1 MPNQV
6 GLETSRD
13 SLFVLL
19 EGERERMGER
29 RERQK
34 QRGGRVVVILFFKV
48 FIILKYIKII
58 IFLF

>member
-34 QRGGRVVVILFFKV
+34 QRGGIVVILFFKS
-48 FIILKYIKII
+48 IYYLKIY
-58 IFLF
+58 

>member
-34 QRGGRVVVILFFKV
+34 QRGGRVVVILFFKS
-48 FIILKYIKII
+48 IYYLKIY
-58 IFLF
+58 